1 MRCCARNRQALRKSS
16 SRRIERDDDSKKSHL
31 APEHDPEKWIP
42 DFGKRSC
49 STNKLE
55 RDDDSK
61 KSHLARA
68 EDQIGQELRADP
80 GVAVVRGLIQE
91 FRASMIVST
100 LRLTSRL
107 LMLAL
112 GTDAFRTVLQDYWS
126 KVPPQSYG
134 SLQAEAFG
142 NYLRALDLKVP
153 HLANILEFEKAALA
167 TLTDDVTRVV

>member
-1 MRCCARNRQALRKSS
+1 
-16 SRRIERDDDSKKSHL
+16 
-31 APEHDPEKWIP
+31 
-42 DFGKRSC
+42 
-49 STNKLE
+49 
-55 RDDDSK
+55 
-61 KSHLARA
+61 
-68 EDQIGQELRADP
+68 
-80 GVAVVRGLIQE
+80 
-91 FRASMIVST
+91 MIVST

-134 SLQAEAFG
+134 SLEAEAFG

-167 TLTDDVTRVV
+167 TLTDDVTRVVRFDFEPLPLLRALSEGRLPDLVGEVGAYEIELTADGASGVAGVAVEQAPEAFPFH